1 MLCTFRFQDIM
12 MMPYACACF
21 MVQRVPSIFFGGIIP
36 VPLRYSA
43 AGQARAGHYG
53 LIWIL
58 ELLVPLS
65 STWELF
71 LGVYTSPSPSPRTLQ
86 SLGLDHD

>member
-1 MLCTFRFQDIM
+1 
-12 MMPYACACF
+12 
-21 MVQRVPSIFFGGIIP
+21 VQRVPSNFFWGMIP

-58 ELLVPLS
+58 GLLVPLP
-65 STWELF
+65 STWGLF
-71 LGVYTSPSPSPRTLQ
+71 GVLHLSFALSQRTAVAGAAL
-86 SLGLDHD
+86 